1 MAERDAEQAQELRN
15 PAPQDNVS
23 DNESVSS
30 NEPDNTQQLSRFE
43 SELKDEMS
51 SIATQVKETVLGMNQ
66 QMERKFSE
74 LDRQIHGIE
83 LHLRDQNN
91 NQGIS
96 QFRNSTPMQTN
107 TDSKMQASSL
117 PMSHSE
123 NTISQM
129 ASTRVDFNLQGTNS
143 NTETST
149 STSNTRADN
158 SVKLKPQTFA
168 GTDDDFDDFLTQFEI
183 TSEINGWNYRSKS
196 LCLENSLTGAAR
208 ALLNELNDIQRRD
221 YRRLVQKLK
230 ERYGSENRAE
240 VFRSQLK
247 SRIKGKGETTAE
259 LAQAIRKLTRQAYPQ
274 VSLDVVEALSVDHFI
289 DALPESEIR
298 LRLRE
303 VGPTTL
309 AEAERIA
316 VRMDAHRQ
324 ADKQRIRLV
333 GKVEQNS
340 PINGRPEQNT
350 EQRMES
356 ISRQIDTLS

>member
-51 SIATQVKETVLGMNQ
+51 STATQVKETVLGMNQ

-83 LHLRDQNN
+83 LHMRDQNN

-107 TDSKMQASSL
+107 TDSRMQASSL

-143 NTETST
+143 NTETSA

-183 TSEINGWNYRSKS
+183 TRNKW
-196 LCLENSLTGAAR
+196 LELP
-208 ALLNELNDIQRRD
+208 
-221 YRRLVQKLK
+221 
-230 ERYGSENRAE
+230 
-240 VFRSQLK
+240 
-247 SRIKGKGETTAE
+247 IKIIILGK
-259 LAQAIRKLTRQAYPQ
+259 
-274 VSLDVVEALSVDHFI
+274 
-289 DALPESEIR
+289 
-298 LRLRE
+298 
-303 VGPTTL
+303 
-309 AEAERIA
+309 
-316 VRMDAHRQ
+316 
-324 ADKQRIRLV
+324 
-333 GKVEQNS
+333 
-340 PINGRPEQNT
+340 
-350 EQRMES
+350 
-356 ISRQIDTLS
+356 

>member
-1 MAERDAEQAQELRN
+1 
-15 PAPQDNVS
+15 
-23 DNESVSS
+23 
-30 NEPDNTQQLSRFE
+30 
-43 SELKDEMS
+43 
-51 SIATQVKETVLGMNQ
+51 
-66 QMERKFSE
+66 
-74 LDRQIHGIE
+74 
-83 LHLRDQNN
+83 
-91 NQGIS
+91 
-96 QFRNSTPMQTN
+96 
-107 TDSKMQASSL
+107 
-117 PMSHSE
+117 MSHSVTNSA

-129 ASTRVDFNLQGTNS
+129 VPTRGDFNLQGTNS
-143 NTETST
+143 NTETSA
-149 STSNTRADN
+149 STSNTRANN

-168 GTDDDFDDFLTQFEI
+168 GTGDDFDDFLTHFEI

-196 LCLENSLTGAAR
+196 SYLANNLKGAAR

-221 YRRLVQKLK
+221 YRCLVQKLK

-240 VFRSQLK
+240 VFRLQLK

-274 VSLDVVEALSVDHFI
+274 VSLDVVETLSVDHFI

-324 ADKQRIRLV
+324 ADKQRTRFV
-333 GKVEQNS
+333 GKVELNS
-340 PINGRPEQNT
+340 PINGRPEQKT
-350 EQRMES
+350 EQQMES
-356 ISRQIDTLS
+356 ASRQIDIFQDLFKILITSKGCMHL